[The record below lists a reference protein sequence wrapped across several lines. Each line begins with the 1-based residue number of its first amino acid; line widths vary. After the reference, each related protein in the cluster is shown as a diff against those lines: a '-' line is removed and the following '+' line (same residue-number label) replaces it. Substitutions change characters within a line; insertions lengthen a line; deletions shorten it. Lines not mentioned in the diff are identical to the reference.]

1 MPSLRDI
8 RRRIKSVKN
17 TKQITRAMQMVAAS
31 KMRRAQQAATAGR
44 SYSQLL
50 ANMLETVL
58 PYAESQ
64 SHPYFEEREVK
75 TRGILVFSTDKGLCG
90 PLNSN
95 LFRTLADEKGDIRYY
110 SIGKKSRQFMSRA
123 KWNMVADFELSDD
136 VKFAEVRPMLDA
148 MLKDF
153 EDGVI
158 DSIEVIYP
166 AFINT
171 LKQEPTL
178 MTVVPFIS
186 VHDMLVK
193 LRSRAGKDDIGE
205 LPEDTRELKF
215 EPSIEAIFKEL
226 PRLFVRQEIHQLL
239 YESKASEHSA
249 RMVAMKTATDNA
261 DNLGK
266 SLQLQY
272 NKARQAAITQEIL
285 EISAATAAN

>member
-31 KMRRAQQAATAGR
+31 KMRRAQMAATAGR
-44 SYSQLL
+44 SYAQLL

-58 PYAESQ
+58 PYAESHH
-64 SHPYFEEREVK
+64 HPYFEEREVK
-75 TRGILVFSTDKGLCG
+75 TRGILVFSTNRGLCG

-95 LFRTLADEKGDIRYY
+95 LFRALNDEEGDIRYY
-110 SIGKKSRQFMSRA
+110 SVGKKSRQYMARA
-123 KWNMVADFELSDD
+123 KKNMVADFDLSDD
-136 VKFAEVRPMLDA
+136 VKFAEVRPMLEA

-158 DSIEVIYP
+158 DTVEVLYP

-178 MTVVPFIS
+178 VTIVPFIS
-186 VHDMLVK
+186 VHDMLEK
-193 LRSRAGKDDIGE
+193 LQARAGKEDIGT

-215 EPSIEAIFKEL
+215 EPSIEVIFDEL

-261 DNLGK
+261 DKLGK
-266 SLQLQY
+266 TLQLQY

-285 EISAATAAN
+285 EISAATAS